1 MNTTKTVVQE
11 AQKVSP
17 NLAGNMPEKKFRA
30 GGVSA
35 TVWLNKGHASNGQ
48 DTEYKTISIE
58 RSYTDKEGKWQ
69 STNSMRINDLPK
81 AVIALQK
88 AYEYVVLN
96 EQDLFKGGY

>member
-35 TVWLNKGHASNGQ
+35 TVWLNKGHASNGL
-48 DTEYKTISIE
+48 IFRILSIA
-58 RSYTDKEGKWQ
+58 G
-69 STNSMRINDLPK
+69 M
-81 AVIALQK
+81 ALI
-88 AYEYVVLN
+88 
-96 EQDLFKGGY
+96 